1 MIEKIP
7 TGCPGLDEILCGGI
21 TANTISVLMGAP
33 GTGKTI
39 LAEQLAFR
47 NASLE
52 TPALYL
58 TTLSEPLEKFI
69 AHGQAYSFF
78 NPQQVG
84 VSVFYEDLGTI
95 LRNEGVEKLP
105 EVVTDLFVQY
115 RPRFLFID
123 SFKALNEIFPSTQ
136 ARRLVIFDLASALSA
151 YQCTSFLI
159 GEYSQEMTTA
169 LPEFA
174 VADTVLHLM
183 KVSTNVRDQRFLRVE
198 KLRGSNSIPGMH
210 AFAISEDGIEM
221 FPRLLTP
228 RITPQYQPKVERV
241 NTGIKGLDKMVEQGF
256 WRGSTTLLAGPSGS
270 GKTTIGL
277 NFIREGAI
285 NGEPGILAG
294 FQENPEQMAR
304 IMQNLGWKPDELL
317 SSGNF
322 ELMYR
327 SPVEMQ
333 LDRVAAELFA
343 RVRSGRV
350 RRVVI
355 DSLGDLE
362 RCSIDHRRFADFI
375 YALTQWFAV
384 ENVTCLMTFEL
395 RELFEI
401 HGITEQEISNMS
413 DNLILLGFTLGPEMN
428 RTFRI
433 IKTRGS
439 AHDNQLRYLN
449 ISNHGVAVREQK

>member
-7 TGCPGLDEILCGGI
+7 TGCPGLDEILYGGI

-39 LAEQLAFR
+39 LAEQIAFK
-47 NASLE
+47 NGSPEA
-52 TPALYL
+52 PALYL

-69 AHGQAYSFF
+69 AHGQSYSFF
-78 NPQQVG
+78 NPRQVG

-95 LRNEGVEKLP
+95 LRNEGIDKLP

-115 RPRFLFID
+115 KPRFLFID
-123 SFKALNEIFPSTQ
+123 SFKALNEILSTTR
-136 ARRLVIFDLASALSA
+136 ARRLAIYDLASALSS

-159 GEYSQEMTTA
+159 GEYAQEMTTT

-174 VADTVLHLM
+174 VADTVLNLM
-183 KVSTNVRDQRFLRVE
+183 KVSTNVREQRFVRVE
-198 KLRGSNSIPGMH
+198 KLRGSDSIPGMH
-210 AFAISEDGIEM
+210 AFAINEEGIEM

-228 RITPQYQPKVERV
+228 RITPHYQPKVERV
-241 NTGIKGLDKMVEQGF
+241 NTGIHGLDEMVEQGF

-270 GKTTIGL
+270 GKTIVGL
-277 NFIREGAI
+277 NFIREGAL
-285 NGEPGILAG
+285 NGEPGIFVG
-294 FQENPEQMAR
+294 FQENPDQMAR
-304 IMQNLGWKPDELL
+304 IMLNLGWKPDELL
-317 SSGNF
+317 SSGDF
-322 ELMYR
+322 ELLYR

-333 LDRVAAELFA
+333 LDSVAAELFA
-343 RVRSGRV
+343 RVRSGKV

-384 ENVTCLMTFEL
+384 ENVTCIMTFEL

-401 HGITEQEISNMS
+401 HGITEQEVSNMS
-413 DNLILLGFTLGPEMN
+413 DNLILLGFRAGDEMD
-428 RTFRI
+428 RTIRI

-439 AHDNQLRYLN
+439 AHNNHLRYLN
-449 ISNHGVAVREQK
+449 ISTQGVAVKEEK